1 MTPVQKFA
9 AQLLPLCSFAP
20 STCFSANT
28 SDGRL
33 EGSEHRAAVHVDAS
47 TFGTSSDWPTNFSML
62 ASAWS
67 SLGAMNSIVGPP
79 VDRLKVLSFCAPL
92 RGDDTRVIRNRVE

>member
-1 MTPVQKFA
+1 MDV
-9 AQLLPLCSFAP
+9 
-20 STCFSANT
+20 
-28 SDGRL
+28 DGP
-33 EGSEHRAAVHVDAS
+33 

-92 RGDDTRVIRNRVE
+92 REDDTGDSRQWGAAGCCSLFAAACTQAELHAQPHDAKHVKATVEMW